1 MKTIQRVS
9 ESKNWSFEMINKI
22 DQPLTQLTKT
32 KKVIPILIE
41 LEMDRETI
49 QHKDNK
55 GIQNIIMEFFENLY
69 FMKLGNLKKKKYC
82 RFIQTT
88 KEETSILSSSITNKI
103 EIVLKSFLIEKGHVS
118 NGLTIEF

>member
-32 KKVIPILIE
+32 KKAIPILIE

-69 FMKLGNLKKKKYC
+69 FMKLGNLKKNNIVDSSKPPKK
-82 RFIQTT
+82 RPA
-88 KEETSILSSSITNKI
+88 S
-103 EIVLKSFLIEKGHVS
+103 
-118 NGLTIEF
+118 

>member
-55 GIQNIIMEFFENLY
+55 GIQNVIMEFFENLY
-69 FMKLGNLKKKKYC
+69 FMKLGNLKKNNNIVNSSKPPKK
-82 RFIQTT
+82 RPA
-88 KEETSILSSSITNKI
+88 S
-103 EIVLKSFLIEKGHVS
+103 
-118 NGLTIEF
+118 

>member
-55 GIQNIIMEFFENLY
+55 LYFVISYIFIWNIIMEFFENLY
-69 FMKLGNLKKKKYC
+69 FMKLGNLKKNNNIVDSSKPPKK
-82 RFIQTT
+82 RPA
-88 KEETSILSSSITNKI
+88 S
-103 EIVLKSFLIEKGHVS
+103 
-118 NGLTIEF
+118 